1 MKRILLIIILFVF
14 ALFGCSSGESIN
26 PSNDNE
32 KEQDKEAEEN
42 LNIAE
47 FEEYVKDDNLT
58 EISVISQDTKYL
70 FKVTRMVNY
79 VRENKEFTFNK
90 EEARYVICNS
100 LGYFS
105 KYVVHMDE
113 ECEESLDLKLE
124 YDYPEYLKLMRLTT
138 IPVYYN
144 YRNLL
149 FFQKLIV
156 INNVCHI
163 FINDFIYFTDYE
175 SGHPYINPENM
186 KAINAVNRQND
197 DVDSL
202 PIISYNLRGDYKDYQ
217 IEGGYIYAFAEPLF
231 EKYSDGKKDIYELNI
246 RRVPICF
253 KDGIVQYSKMD
264 SNAISEF
271 EAYGTRCNFNFSVYN
286 QDWEEES
293 TLPRKIY
300 KRFDENTTLEE
311 FKQVLKEN
319 NLILRWVKYVDNK

>member
-32 KEQDKEAEEN
+32 KEQDKEEEN
-42 LNIAE
+42 LNITE

-70 FKVTRMVNY
+70 FKVTRMVDY
-79 VRENKEFTFNK
+79 ERETKDFTFNK
-90 EEARYVICNS
+90 DEARYVICNS

-124 YDYPEYLKLMRLTT
+124 YDYPEYLKMMHLSDV
-138 IPVYYN
+138 PYYYY
-144 YRNLL
+144 YRNFV
-149 FFQKLIV
+149 FFEKSGELD
-156 INNVCHI
+156 NLCHI

-175 SGHPYINPENM
+175 SGHPYVKPDIM
-186 KAINAVNRQND
+186 KIINAIGKQND
-197 DVDSL
+197 NIDSH
-202 PIISYNLRGDYKDYQ
+202 PIISYSSITVDKDYQ
-217 IEGGYIYAFAEPLF
+217 IENGYLYVTAEPALRI
-231 EKYSDGKKDIYELNI
+231 ENDGKKDIRYLKI
-246 RRVPICF
+246 GGIPICF
-253 KDGIVQYSKMD
+253 KDGTVEYSKM
-264 SNAISEF
+264 NANIITEF
-271 EAYGTRCNFNFSVYN
+271 ESYGTRCNFNFRTYN
-286 QDWEEES
+286 QNWEVES
-293 TLPRKIY
+293 TLARKIY
-300 KRFDENTTLEE
+300 KRFDGNTTLEE